1 MSYNY
6 NNSSSHQDHSAPYSP
21 TNSRPIYT
29 NNGHST
35 YVNSSPNYISSPF
48 DDDPIPPANNH
59 NYNNYNEKNQTSYN
73 NNSSYST
80 NNSPTGASK
89 SEVADH
95 YSQQP
100 TSPSMTEK
108 GGAAAATATGQQ
120 QTFGM
125 QHQSNAPYTNHQHN
139 FSSDSHY
146 YNGYDEERPSLSNDT
161 APMRPYGDMETSEG
175 LTRSKSGVTKVKY
188 GKKKSKCLP
197 CFPCIHST
205 CGRVTCCCCLLLI
218 LVVAALAIVIFTVFK
233 LPSVDYLGMQ
243 SEPQFTINQN
253 QGEIA
258 SLAVNFVANIQVKNP
273 NPIGFTF
280 ESIVA
285 TAYYPNYQPSLG
297 GGTLNNVEFPS
308 KSTKTISFPISASY
322 TGSQDKGYTVV
333 KNILERCGLLGSEP
347 IGLTI
352 NYDLKLSFKI
362 IGITISPTIKNQHV
376 KVDCPANIGDIAANL
391 PGGVGSFQ

>member
-6 NNSSSHQDHSAPYSP
+6 SHQDHSAPYSP
-21 TNSRPIYT
+21 THSRPIYT
-29 NNGHST
+29 NNGHSS
-35 YVNSSPNYISSPF
+35 YVNSAPTYISSPF
-48 DDDPIPPANNH
+48 DDDPIPPASNHSYNNH
-59 NYNNYNEKNQTSYN
+59 TDKNQTSYN
-73 NNSSYST
+73 NSSYY
-80 NNSPTGASK
+80 NNPTGGSK
-89 SEVADH
+89 SEAPDD

-100 TSPSMTEK
+100 SSPSMTEK
-108 GGAAAATATGQQ
+108 GAAAATGQ

-125 QHQSNAPYTNHQHN
+125 QHQPNAPYSHQHN

-188 GKKKSKCLP
+188 GKKKSNCLP

-205 CGRVTCCCCLLLI
+205 CGRVTCCCCLLLL

-243 SEPQFTINQN
+243 SEPQFTFNQD
-253 QGEIA
+253 QGEIV
-258 SLAVNFVANIQVKNP
+258 SLSVNFVANIQVKNP
-273 NPIGFTF
+273 NPIGFKF

-297 GGTLNNVEFPS
+297 GGSLNNVDFPS
-308 KSTKTISFPISASY
+308 KTTKVISFPISASY

-333 KNILERCGLLGSEP
+333 KNILERCGLLGSDP
-347 IGLTI
+347 VGLTI

-391 PGGVGSFQ
+391 PGGINGFV